1 MQWIPISRAVRA
13 TRIAISPRFAIR
25 SRRNIR
31 SPSQRDVAVLLRRP
45 GLSLCAEDGEGVDHA
60 RPGLRRFDDVIEVA
74 HPRGDVRVREPIPIF
89 AHELLLPGLRILRV
103 LDLLLENDLD
113 GAFRTHDRQLVG
125 WPGEVEVP
133 ADVLRTHDVVR
144 AAVRFP
150 GDDGDLRDRRLAES
164 EQELGPVPDDPAVFL
179 LHPGKETGYVDEREE
194 RDVEAVAEADEAS
207 RLGRRVDVHGS
218 GEDLRLVPDDANRP
232 ALQAGEAP
240 GNVLRPIRVDLEPRV
255 AVHDPTDHVP
265 PVVRLVGLP

>member
-45 GLSLCAEDGEGVDHA
+45 GLSLRAEDGEGVDHA

-74 HPRGDVRVREPIPIF
+74 HPRGDVRVREPIPIL
-89 AHELLLPGLRILRV
+89 AHELLLPGLRILPV
-103 LDLLLENDLD
+103 LDLFLEDDLD
-113 GAFRTHDRQLVG
+113 RAFRTHDRQLGG

-133 ADVLRTHDVVR
+133 ADVLRTHDIIR
-144 AAVRFP
+144 AAVRFSR
-150 GDDGDLRDRRLAES
+150 DDGDLWDRGLAES
-164 EQELGPVPDDPAVFL
+164 EQELRPVPDDPAVL
-179 LHPGKETGYVDEREE
+179 LFQAGKETGYVDEREE
-194 RDVEAVAEADEAS
+194 RDVEAVAEPAEAG
-207 RLGRRVDVHGS
+207 RLGRRGDVQGS
-218 GEDLRLVPDDANRP
+218 GEDLRLVPCVPNRP

-240 GNVLRPIRVDLEPRV
+240 HDVLCPIRVDLEPRV
-255 AVHDPTDHVP
+255 AVH
-265 PVVRLVGLP
+265 

>member
-113 GAFRTHDRQLVG
+113 GAFRTHDRQLGG

-133 ADVLRTHDVVR
+133 ADVLRTHDVIR
-144 AAVRFP
+144 AAVRFSRYH
-150 GDDGDLRDRRLAES
+150 GDLRDRGLTEGK
-164 EQELGPVPDDPAVFL
+164 QELRPVPDDPSVL
-179 LHPGKETGYVDEREE
+179 LLDPRKETGHVDEGEE

-207 RLGRRVDVHGS
+207 RLGRRVDVERS
-218 GEDLRLVPDDANRP
+218 GEDLRLVPDDADGS
-232 ALQAGEAP
+232 ALQAGGADP
-240 GNVLRPIRVDLEPRV
+240 DPLRPIRADLQPRD
-255 AVHDPTDHVP
+255 AGPDTAA
-265 PVVRLVGLP
+265 

>member
-1 MQWIPISRAVRA
+1 MQRIPISRAVRA

-45 GLSLCAEDGEGVDHA
+45 GFSLRAGDREGVNHT
-60 RPGLRRFDDVIEVA
+60 RSGLRRFDDVIEVA
-74 HPRGDVRVREPIPIF
+74 HPRGDVWVREPIPIF
-89 AHELLLPGLRILRV
+89 AHELLLPGLRILRI
-103 LDLLLENDLD
+103 LDLFLEDDLD
-113 GAFRTHDRQLVG
+113 RAFRTHDRQLGG

-133 ADVLRTHDVVR
+133 ANVFRTHDVIR

-150 GDDGDLRDRRLAES
+150 RDDGDLRDRGLAES
-164 EQELGPVPDDPAVFL
+164 EQELGPVPNDPAVLL
-179 LHPGKETGYVDEREE
+179 LHPGEETGYVDEREE

-207 RLGRRVDVHGS
+207 RLGRRVDVQGS

-232 ALQAGEAP
+232 ALQSGEP
-240 GNVLRPIRVDLEPRV
+240 HHDVLRPVGMDLEPRV
-255 AVHDPTDHVP
+255 AVYDPTDHVP
-265 PVVRLVGLP
+265 HVVRLVG